1 VLPGGPPARPCH
13 AWSWRTTCREPG
25 AVTTWVTTC
34 GDDRSPRRRLASLSM
49 STPSAHSDHGVVRR
63 CHARQSRSMDGST
76 PPCPCGTTGSATR
89 HLLLALGHVTAP
101 RTQRRVP
108 ARFAAAPAQPRCGHL
123 DLQRL
128 SRPWAL
134 GEVVRLSHRISL
146 GGVVPVG
153 HDGSVARG
161 LTSRGQ
167 SSVSDSGSRDLLG
180 AAPGPR
186 SRGRFERTRRLA
198 GTVSRC
204 ARAAASD
211 TRAPR
216 TSS

>member
-1 VLPGGPPARPCH
+1 MRPCH
-13 AWSWRTTCREPG
+13 TWSWRARHREPS

-49 STPSAHSDHGVVRR
+49 STPSAQSDHGVVRR
-63 CHARQSRSMDGST
+63 SRSRQSPTDKVESIH
-76 PPCPCGTTGSATR
+76 PCWCGTTGSATR
-89 HLLLALGHVTAP
+89 HLLLAEGHVAAP

-108 ARFAAAPAQPRCGHL
+108 TRAAAAPAQPRWAHS

-146 GGVVPVG
+146 GGGVPAG
-153 HDGSVARG
+153 HAGSVSRG
-161 LTSRGQ
+161 LASRGQ
-167 SSVSDSGSRDLLG
+167 SSVSDSGSRDRLD

-186 SRGRFERTRRLA
+186 SRGRCERTRRLTGMA
-198 GTVSRC
+198 SRC
-204 ARAAASD
+204 YQAAAAD
-211 TRAPR
+211 TTTPQR